1 MKNAHGTAS
10 SHAKNYREK
19 SRPSRAALR
28 GCRIRHSAFL
38 RNHILQQADTVD
50 FDLLADC
57 FTEDATLTTRRG
69 TRTGRDAVVA
79 YYREALADP
88 IERRHFL
95 ANQDVEV
102 TAADAGTVRAMFAYT
117 YSGEG
122 VGILGWG
129 RYVDEVRLDDAG
141 VGRISAKTISIDVHA
156 DPRDGW
162 AR

>member
-1 MKNAHGTAS
+1 MELSTQDKLDII
-10 SHAKNYREK
+10 EL
-19 SRPSRAALR
+19 AAR
-28 GCRIRHSAFL
+28 YAFTID
-38 RNHILQQADTVD
+38 RRMAEEW
-50 FDLLADC
+50 ADC

-102 TAADAGTVRAMFAYT
+102 TGADAGTVRAMFAYT

>member
-1 MKNAHGTAS
+1 MSDTPAS
-10 SHAKNYREK
+10 LSDLRARVE
-19 SRPSRAALR
+19 RLEVAEAARAAQWR
-28 GCRIRHSAFL
+28 YARAV
-38 RNHILQQADTVD
+38 DTVD

-102 TAADAGTVRAMFAYT
+102 TGADAGTVRAMFAYT

-156 DPRDGW
+156 DPREGW